1 MDRYSLA
8 LGILSPSLQCRLN
21 LEANAA
27 AASGFFNNLKKYP
40 EADFSLKQ
48 QTDLIVRCNGK
59 EFHLH
64 KIILGTQSEFF
75 EKACNPDSPFTV
87 STLGNFQLQVDLA
100 RTQEAKTGVISLDD
114 DDPILIKFVFAFCY
128 TCSIDMGILD
138 ELYSKRAPEHANLLR
153 CIDAYST
160 ADKYRFTGLKDGIK
174 AEFRVHFS
182 RFTRRGTLSPSF
194 FTKMTMKIF
203 ESTPS
208 TDRGLREQVI
218 LYASKHLD
226 SLIVHEQFK
235 DNANSID
242 GFWSEV
248 MSLNFRT
255 RKRGRQCPSC
265 KGISTTSFDDG
276 EKSAQCKKC
285 CAYRDIDDWNQ
296 PAADLQWHHDGEYSS
311 SDEEGECEASSN
323 KRKRTEEPN
332 GEDGATRDGDK
343 TVDGNIN
350 RQESV

>member
-1 MDRYSLA
+1 MGCVEVNGKDSIGQAPHLPPQG
-8 LGILSPSLQCRLN
+8 LDDPDFPNGL
-21 LEANAA
+21 
-27 AASGFFNNLKKYP
+27 GFFNNLKKYP

-75 EKACNPDSPFTV
+75 EKACNPDSPFT
-87 STLGNFQLQVDLA
+87 
-100 RTQEAKTGVISLDD
+100 EAKTGVISLDD

-285 CAYRDIDDWNQ
+285 RAYRDIDDWNQ